1 MAHENFPVTYLKSS
15 MGSVGTEAS
24 GAAAGNPAHLHR
36 ALPVTTSDG
45 PGRIEALPFM
55 KFKDYY
61 EVMGVPRGATQD
73 EIKRSYRKLAR
84 KFHPDVSKETQ
95 AEERFKELQEAYEV
109 LKDPE
114 KRAAYDQL
122 GQNWRQGQ
130 DFRPPPDWGKG
141 FEFTAGRGGSRAGS
155 AGAGQ
160 RPDFSNFFSELFGE
174 RSPFRG
180 ATHGFETGAGGSSR
194 SYAAAGQDHVARVE
208 IDLEDAFRGGT
219 RTIELRTP
227 EITPE
232 GHVTTK
238 PRTLRVS
245 IPAGVVE
252 GQQIR
257 LAGQGSAGIGGGPAG
272 DLYLE
277 VNFRPHPQFRLE
289 GRDVNV
295 QLPVAPWEAA
305 LGETVAVP
313 TLGGPV
319 EMKLPAG
326 ARTGQRLRLRGRG
339 LPGPTPGDQYVTLAI
354 VLPPDSPRAREIFAQ
369 MKQELP
375 FDPRAELVASARAT
389 A

>member
-1 MAHENFPVTYLKSS
+1 M
-15 MGSVGTEAS
+15 
-24 GAAAGNPAHLHR
+24 R
-36 ALPVTTSDG
+36 
-45 PGRIEALPFM
+45 
-55 KFKDYY
+55 FKDYY
-61 EVMGVPRGATQD
+61 EVMGVQRDATQED
-73 EIKRSYRKLAR
+73 IKRAYRKLAR
-84 KFHPDVSKETQ
+84 KYHPDVSKEKN
-95 AEERFKELQEAYEV
+95 AEELFKELQEAHEV

-122 GQNWRQGQ
+122 GANWQQGQ
-130 DFRPPPDWGKG
+130 EFRPPPDWGKG
-141 FEFTAGRGGSRAGS
+141 FEFSARGRPGGPKPAE
-155 AGAGQ
+155 AA
-160 RPDFSNFFSELFGE
+160 DFSDFFSELFGA
-174 RSPFRG
+174 RSPFGGTRG
-180 ATHGFETGAGGSSR
+180 FDVGGASRGGGRTYS
-194 SYAAAGQDHVARVE
+194 AAGQDHVARVE
-208 IDLEDAFRGGT
+208 IDLEDAYRGGT

-232 GHVTTK
+232 GHVVSK

-277 VNFRPHPQFRLE
+277 VNFRPHPLFKLD
-289 GRDVNV
+289 GRDVTV

-326 ARTGQRLRLRGRG
+326 ARAGQRLRLRGRG
-339 LPGPTPGDQYVTLAI
+339 LPGPTPGDQYVVLKI
-354 VLPPDSPRAREIFAQ
+354 VLPPDSPQSRDFFAR

-375 FDPRAELVASARAT
+375 FDPRADLASSAAS
-389 A
+389 